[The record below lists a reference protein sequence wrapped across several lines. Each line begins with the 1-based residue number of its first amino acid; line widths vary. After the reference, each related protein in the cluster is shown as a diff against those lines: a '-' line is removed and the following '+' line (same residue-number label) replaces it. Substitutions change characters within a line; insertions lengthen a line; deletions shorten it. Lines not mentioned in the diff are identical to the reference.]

1 MKSLIYFTSKIDS
14 QLWLLFVLSIFVWVP
29 LLQPAYFFNAH
40 DSQHSIFYL
49 VEFDQTWRDG
59 YLWPRW
65 SPDFAFGYGY
75 PLFNIYAPLAI
86 YFAEII
92 HLLGASMVS
101 SIKTVYVFA
110 TIGSGLTM
118 YGFVQRLFGKNAGLL
133 AGVVYM
139 YAPFHLVEIYVRSA
153 YAEYVSLALLP
164 LVLWMFTE
172 LTARPNMQH
181 LALAGG
187 SYGLLALTHHTSFF
201 TFTPFLIIYIVALII
216 GKITKESQSYTKN
229 AESTT
234 FICLKDV
241 FLLAGFNLGAGILGI
256 ALAGIYLVPVIFERQ
271 YIQVEQWTSESYTF
285 WQHFVYGSQ
294 FLSPFWGYGYAG
306 IGLADDM
313 SYQIGI
319 VIYGLLVF
327 AFICLIGMQNKHV
340 PHFKI
345 FFVAVILSM
354 WLMTAYAET
363 FWQIIPITE
372 LIQFPWRLL
381 IITTLCASVVIGA
394 LVATFSDEISTIF
407 LLCIIFMLG
416 SYSYTK
422 PQYTHI
428 PDMAETPLAV
438 INWDSESVKDRVG
451 MVIDTQVQPTT
462 SPMENQYRT
471 GTPLQVAT
479 VLSGTAHVETIRHGG
494 ASDEIHVISNG
505 ATIQFFTYNFPG
517 WQVFLN
523 GELIPHHP
531 EPPYGLIT
539 VDIPSGEH
547 TVLLKM
553 GTTLHRTVGS
563 ILSLVAL
570 IMIIGLVNLNPQP
583 FPCYEWETK
592 IPISL
597 WWKDRMS

>member
-1 MKSLIYFTSKIDS
+1 VKSLIYFTSKIDS

-201 TFTPFLIIYIVALII
+201 TFTPF
-216 GKITKESQSYTKN
+216 
-229 AESTT
+229 
-234 FICLKDV
+234 
-241 FLLAGFNLGAGILGI
+241 
-256 ALAGIYLVPVIFERQ
+256 
-271 YIQVEQWTSESYTF
+271 QWTSESYTF

>member
-1 MKSLIYFTSKIDS
+1 VKSLIYFTSKIDS

-407 LLCIIFMLG
+407 LLCII
-416 SYSYTK
+416 
-422 PQYTHI
+422 
-428 PDMAETPLAV
+428 
-438 INWDSESVKDRVG
+438 
-451 MVIDTQVQPTT
+451 
-462 SPMENQYRT
+462 
-471 GTPLQVAT
+471 TPLQVAT